1 MAQYTLPHFGDID
14 LTNLDEYYDVDITFN
29 DHDFQIDLNFEN
41 KTIDAQRLDKVKE
54 FIEKIAELDAKNK
67 VYIEEDYTDEEADT
81 VKTYVQHHLE
91 EIDREA
97 LAALVDFENK
107 TIDPEKQL
115 VKQLHLI
122 RMGLY
127 PDSEDQFAIF
137 DYSIGAELT
146 NYLVVINT
154 DEEGNLEYMTM
165 ES

>member
-1 MAQYTLPHFGDID
+1 MAQYTLPHFGQLD
-14 LTNLDEYYDVDITFN
+14 TSNLEEYYDVDITLN
-29 DHDFQIDLNFEN
+29 GHDFQIDLNFEN

-54 FIEKIAELDAKNK
+54 FIEKIAELDTKNK
-67 VYIEEDYTDEEADT
+67 TYIDEDYNDEEADT

-97 LAALVDFENK
+97 LTALVDFDNK
-107 TIDPEKQL
+107 TVDPEKQL
-115 VKQLHLI
+115 VKQLHLV